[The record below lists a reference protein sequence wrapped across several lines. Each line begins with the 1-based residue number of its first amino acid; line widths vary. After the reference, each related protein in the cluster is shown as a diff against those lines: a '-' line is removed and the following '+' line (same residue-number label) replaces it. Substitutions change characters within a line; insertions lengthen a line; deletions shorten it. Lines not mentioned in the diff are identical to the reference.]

1 VWSRSLHATADIFVT
16 LKANQDEPDLDRAM
30 RVGVPTEDGLIEGDL
45 RAENYNTSAIELL
58 RRLPGVTDANYR
70 SLMDECKSLAE
81 VALLPADRLAEVMG
95 GKQPARMLR
104 DFLDAKCPILA

>member
-1 VWSRSLHATADIFVT
+1 MFIYSWARRLSAVISAPFILAKMVNNPWIC
-16 LKANQDEPDLDRAM
+16 
-30 RVGVPTEDGLIEGDL
+30 

-81 VALLPADRLAEVMG
+81 VALLPAERLAEVMG

>member
-1 VWSRSLHATADIFVT
+1 MLAKMVNNPWIC
-16 LKANQDEPDLDRAM
+16 
-30 RVGVPTEDGLIEGDL
+30 

-81 VALLPADRLAEVMG
+81 VALLPAERLAEVMG